1 MRKKVFLTLSV
12 IFMLGMGV
20 TAQPTPTTNPST
32 GNLSSDISNFGIRR
46 VTSNQSGGEEV
57 PAPLTPATL
66 LLIAMAGGY
75 AGVRLY
81 HNSKN
86 NTKE

>member
-12 IFMLGMGV
+12 IFMLGTGV
-20 TAQPTPTTNPST
+20 IAQPVPGTKPTSANATPSGGGMANT
-32 GNLSSDISNFGIRR
+32 GIRR
-46 VTSNQSGGEEV
+46 T
-57 PAPLTPATL
+57 PLTPATL

>member
-1 MRKKVFLTLSV
+1 
-12 IFMLGMGV
+12 MLGMGV
-20 TAQPTPTTNPST
+20 IAQPTPGTNTTSFSLN
-32 GNLSSDISNFGIRR
+32 GIRR
-46 VTSNQSGGEEV
+46 VPSDQPTGEV
-57 PAPLTPATL
+57 QGPLTPATL

-75 AGVRLY
+75 AGVKLY

>member
-20 TAQPTPTTNPST
+20 TAQPTPTGNPSSV
-32 GNLSSDISNFGIRR
+32 GISNSGIRR
-46 VTSNQSGGEEV
+46 VTSNQPGGEV
-57 PAPLTPATL
+57 QSPLAPATL

-75 AGVRLY
+75 AGVKLY

>member
-1 MRKKVFLTLSV
+1 
-12 IFMLGMGV
+12 MLGMGV
-20 TAQPTPTTNPST
+20 TAQPTPTNPA
-32 GNLSSDISNFGIRR
+32 SNNIKTYGIRR
-46 VTSNQSGGEEV
+46 VESNQSEGEEV
-57 PAPLTPATL
+57 PAPLTSATL

>member
-20 TAQPTPTTNPST
+20 TAQPKPNNPAS
-32 GNLSSDISNFGIRR
+32 NDIRTYGIRR
-46 VTSNQSGGEEV
+46 EG
-57 PAPLTPATL
+57 PLTPATL

>member
-12 IFMLGMGV
+12 IFMLGTGV
-20 TAQPTPTTNPST
+20 IAQPTPGTNPTNYASQ
-32 GNLSSDISNFGIRR
+32 GIRS
-46 VTSNQSGGEEV
+46 VPSDQPEGEV
-57 PAPLTPATL
+57 QGPLTPATL

-75 AGVRLY
+75 AGVKLY

-86 NTKE
+86 NTRK

>member
-20 TAQPTPTTNPST
+20 TAQPTPTNPSS
-32 GNLSSDISNFGIRR
+32 NDISKFGIRR
-46 VTSNQSGGEEV
+46 VKSKQSGGEV
-57 PAPLTPATL
+57 PAAPLTPATL

>member
-1 MRKKVFLTLSV
+1 
-12 IFMLGMGV
+12 MLGMGV
-20 TAQPTPTTNPST
+20 TAQPTPTGNPSSV
-32 GNLSSDISNFGIRR
+32 GISNSGIRR
-46 VTSNQSGGEEV
+46 VTSNQPGGEV
-57 PAPLTPATL
+57 QSPLTPATL

>member
-20 TAQPTPTTNPST
+20 TAQPTPTTNPNSV
-32 GNLSSDISNFGIRR
+32 GIGISNSGIRR
-46 VTSNQSGGEEV
+46 VKSNQPGGEKV

>member
-1 MRKKVFLTLSV
+1 MRKKVFLALSV

-20 TAQPTPTTNPST
+20 TAQPQPTSNPENASK
-32 GNLSSDISNFGIRR
+32 NGIRR
-46 VTSNQSGGEEV
+46 VKSNQSGGEEV

-75 AGVRLY
+75 AGVKLY
-81 HNSKN
+81 HNSKD
-86 NTKE
+86 NTRK

>member
-1 MRKKVFLTLSV
+1 
-12 IFMLGMGV
+12 MLGTGV
-20 TAQPTPTTNPST
+20 IAQPTPTTNPST
-32 GNLSSDISNFGIRR
+32 DISTFGIRR
-46 VTSNQSGGEEV
+46 VSSDQPKGEG
-57 PAPLTPATL
+57 PLTPATL

>member
-1 MRKKVFLTLSV
+1 
-12 IFMLGMGV
+12 MLGIGV
-20 TAQPTPTTNPST
+20 IAQPTPNDPA
-32 GNLSSDISNFGIRR
+32 SNNIKTYGIRR
-46 VTSNQSGGEEV
+46 VESNQSGGEEV

>member
-20 TAQPTPTTNPST
+20 TAQPLPPTNPNSVDI
-32 GNLSSDISNFGIRR
+32 GISNSGLRR
-46 VTSNQSGGEEV
+46 EGQS
-57 PAPLTPATL
+57 PLTPATL

>member
-20 TAQPTPTTNPST
+20 TAQPTPNDPA
-32 GNLSSDISNFGIRR
+32 SNNIKTYGIRR
-46 VTSNQSGGEEV
+46 VESNQSEGEV
-57 PAPLTPATL
+57 PAAPLTPATL

>member
-1 MRKKVFLTLSV
+1 
-12 IFMLGMGV
+12 MLGMGV
-20 TAQPTPTTNPST
+20 TAQPQPTVNPGSV
-32 GNLSSDISNFGIRR
+32 GISGSGIRR
-46 VTSNQSGGEEV
+46 MSLDPPQGGEV

>member
-20 TAQPTPTTNPST
+20 TAQPQPTIDPGSV
-32 GNLSSDISNFGIRR
+32 GISNSGIRR
-46 VTSNQSGGEEV
+46 VTSNQPGGEV
-57 PAPLTPATL
+57 QSPLTPATL

>member
-20 TAQPTPTTNPST
+20 TAQPTPTSNPENASK
-32 GNLSSDISNFGIRR
+32 NGIRR
-46 VTSNQSGGEEV
+46 VKYNQSGGEEV
-57 PAPLTPATL
+57 PAAPLTPATL

>member
-20 TAQPTPTTNPST
+20 TAQPIPTTNPSS
-32 GNLSSDISNFGIRR
+32 GNPSSDISNFGIRR
-46 VTSNQSGGEEV
+46 VSSDQPKGEG
-57 PAPLTPATL
+57 PLTPATL

>member
-20 TAQPTPTTNPST
+20 TAQPQPTSNPENASK
-32 GNLSSDISNFGIRR
+32 NGIRR
-46 VTSNQSGGEEV
+46 VESNQSEGEV
-57 PAPLTPATL
+57 QSPLTPATL

>member
-20 TAQPTPTTNPST
+20 TAQPQPTGNPSSV
-32 GNLSSDISNFGIRR
+32 GISNSGIRR
-46 VTSNQSGGEEV
+46 VLSNQPGGEV
-57 PAPLTPATL
+57 QSPLTPATL

>member
-12 IFMLGMGV
+12 IFMLGTGV
-20 TAQPTPTTNPST
+20 IAQPTPGTNPTSYSL
-32 GNLSSDISNFGIRR
+32 NGIRR
-46 VTSNQSGGEEV
+46 VSSDQPKGEV
-57 PAPLTPATL
+57 QGPLTPATL

-75 AGVRLY
+75 AGVKLY

-86 NTKE
+86 NTRK

>member
-1 MRKKVFLTLSV
+1 MRKKVFVTLSV

-20 TAQPTPTTNPST
+20 TAQPQPTIDPGSV
-32 GNLSSDISNFGIRR
+32 GISNSGIRR
-46 VTSNQSGGEEV
+46 VLSNQPGGEV
-57 PAPLTPATL
+57 PAAPLTPATL

>member
-20 TAQPTPTTNPST
+20 TAQPQPTNPAS
-32 GNLSSDISNFGIRR
+32 NDISKFGIRR
-46 VTSNQSGGEEV
+46 VTSNQPGGEV
-57 PAPLTPATL
+57 QSPLTPATL

-86 NTKE
+86 NAKE

>member
-20 TAQPTPTTNPST
+20 TAQPTPTNPSS
-32 GNLSSDISNFGIRR
+32 NDISKFGIRR
-46 VTSNQSGGEEV
+46 VESNQSEGEV
-57 PAPLTPATL
+57 QSPLTPATL

>member
-20 TAQPTPTTNPST
+20 TAQPQPTVNPGSV
-32 GNLSSDISNFGIRR
+32 GINGSGIRR
-46 VTSNQSGGEEV
+46 MSLDPPQGGEV
-57 PAPLTPATL
+57 QGPLTPATL

>member
-20 TAQPTPTTNPST
+20 TAQPTPTSNPENASK
-32 GNLSSDISNFGIRR
+32 NGIRR
-46 VTSNQSGGEEV
+46 MSLDPPQEGEVQS
-57 PAPLTPATL
+57 PLTPATL

>member
-20 TAQPTPTTNPST
+20 TAQPKPSNPAS
-32 GNLSSDISNFGIRR
+32 NDIKTYGIRR
-46 VTSNQSGGEEV
+46 MSSDEPPQAGG
-57 PAPLTPATL
+57 PLTPATL

-75 AGVRLY
+75 AGVKLY

-86 NTKE
+86 NTGK

>member
-20 TAQPTPTTNPST
+20 TAQPTPTNPGS
-32 GNLSSDISNFGIRR
+32 NDISEFGIRR
-46 VTSNQSGGEEV
+46 VKSNQSGGEEV
-57 PAPLTPATL
+57 PAAPLTPATL

>member
-20 TAQPTPTTNPST
+20 TAQPTPTANPSSV
-32 GNLSSDISNFGIRR
+32 GISNSGIRR
-46 VTSNQSGGEEV
+46 VTSNQPGGEV
-57 PAPLTPATL
+57 QSPLTPATL

>member
-12 IFMLGMGV
+12 IFMLGTGV
-20 TAQPTPTTNPST
+20 IAQPVPGTNPTSDNATPSGGGMANTGIHRTTNP
-32 GNLSSDISNFGIRR
+32 L
-46 VTSNQSGGEEV
+46 
-57 PAPLTPATL
+57 APATL

>member
-20 TAQPTPTTNPST
+20 TAQPQPTANPSSV
-32 GNLSSDISNFGIRR
+32 GISNSGIRR
-46 VTSNQSGGEEV
+46 VLSNQPGGEV
-57 PAPLTPATL
+57 PAAPLTPATL

>member
-1 MRKKVFLTLSV
+1 
-12 IFMLGMGV
+12 MLGIGV
-20 TAQPTPTTNPST
+20 TAQPTPTNPGS
-32 GNLSSDISNFGIRR
+32 NDISEFGIRR
-46 VTSNQSGGEEV
+46 VKSNQSEGEV
-57 PAPLTPATL
+57 QSPLTPATL

>member
-20 TAQPTPTTNPST
+20 TAQPLPPTNPNSV
-32 GNLSSDISNFGIRR
+32 GIGMSNSGLRR
-46 VTSNQSGGEEV
+46 EVQS
-57 PAPLTPATL
+57 PLTPATL

>member
-20 TAQPTPTTNPST
+20 TAQPTPTKNPNNAAT
-32 GNLSSDISNFGIRR
+32 DGIRS
-46 VTSNQSGGEEV
+46 VPSDQPKGEG
-57 PAPLTPATL
+57 PLTPATL

>member
-20 TAQPTPTTNPST
+20 TAQPTPTGNPSSV
-32 GNLSSDISNFGIRR
+32 GISNSGIRR
-46 VTSNQSGGEEV
+46 VTSNQPGGEV
-57 PAPLTPATL
+57 QSPLTPATL

>member
-1 MRKKVFLTLSV
+1 MRKKVILTLSV
-12 IFMLGMGV
+12 IFMLGTGV
-20 TAQPTPTTNPST
+20 IAQPVPGTNPT
-32 GNLSSDISNFGIRR
+32 SDNATPSGGGMANTGIRR
-46 VTSNQSGGEEV
+46 TTN
-57 PAPLTPATL
+57 PLTPATL

>member
-20 TAQPTPTTNPST
+20 TAQSTPTKKPNDRGSANIST
-32 GNLSSDISNFGIRR
+32 YGLRR
-46 VTSNQSGGEEV
+46 EG
-57 PAPLTPATL
+57 PLTPATL

>member
-20 TAQPTPTTNPST
+20 TAQPQPTGNPSSV
-32 GNLSSDISNFGIRR
+32 GISNSGIRR
-46 VTSNQSGGEEV
+46 VTSNQPGGEV
-57 PAPLTPATL
+57 PATPLTPATL

>member
-20 TAQPTPTTNPST
+20 TAQPQPTSNPENTSK
-32 GNLSSDISNFGIRR
+32 NGIRR
-46 VTSNQSGGEEV
+46 VTSNQPGGEV
-57 PAPLTPATL
+57 QSPLTPATL

>member
-1 MRKKVFLTLSV
+1 
-12 IFMLGMGV
+12 MLGMGV
-20 TAQPTPTTNPST
+20 TAQPTPTSNP
-32 GNLSSDISNFGIRR
+32 GSDISTFGIRR
-46 VTSNQSGGEEV
+46 MSSDQPQGEV
-57 PAPLTPATL
+57 QGPLTPATL